1 MRNTI
6 SQMENIMGGI
16 NSRLYTG
23 EKDIIKLGY
32 IVIETIQR
40 KTSRKNN

>member
-16 NSRLYTG
+16 NSRLYTR